1 MSETNQSLK
10 THVNLKHGNE
20 NEKDEESDGGN
31 TFIESFKCDECEFM
45 ANTKQNWKTHVDLKH
60 GKKMRMIKLL
70 KLNWNCLLSTLVMMC
85 MKTKIIFWKSSMN
98 RKKLKTYSH
107 IHIVKKQMISLHVH
121 SAKSYPTQSQSAKLF
136 LVSEYAK
143 DYSKHGS

>member
-1 MSETNQSLK
+1 
-10 THVNLKHGNE
+10 
-20 NEKDEESDGGN
+20 
-31 TFIESFKCDECEFM
+31 M

-136 LVSEYAK
+136 LVSEYAN
-143 DYSKHGS
+143 DNSKHGS